1 MVARKNA
8 LPFGLSGHI
17 KAERSLTVNID
28 MNSELMDELR
38 KEKEREYQ
46 LERELEFY
54 KVELNKARMEIKRLN
69 QIINN
74 K

>member
-1 MVARKNA
+1 MYIV
-8 LPFGLSGHI
+8 LMGLKSNNDI
-17 KAERSLTVNID
+17 IITNTVNID

-74 K
+74 E